1 MSGAWPPTTLLLA
14 TAGLGAY
21 YVFAHFL
28 DMKQEPQEPPLV
40 PTTIPYVGHAI
51 GIMRNKYNYYV
62 QLR

>member
-1 MSGAWPPTTLLLA
+1 MGGSWQSTTLVL
-14 TAGLGAY
+14 TAVGIGAY

-28 DMKQEPQEPPLV
+28 GMKQDPQEPPLV

-51 GIMRNKYNYYV
+51 GVMRSKYNYYV